1 MKKYLSI
8 ALPLAALIGT
18 LALAQQA
25 KPDMVEKVKASL
37 PKAAPAKPKAKRS
50 VLVFSKTMGFRHSSI
65 PIGIESMKLMGEST
79 GAFTVTA
86 TEDENAFEP
95 DNLKQY
101 DGVIFLNTTGD
112 VFKTK
117 GAQDDAKEARLKQSL
132 LDFVNGGKGLIGMH
146 AATDTYA
153 NWKEYHDMMG
163 GVFSGHP
170 WHERVGIK
178 NNDPTSPINKIFGGK
193 DTEIVDEMYQWRV
206 GSFSTDNHRVLLS
219 LDTKNI
225 TNMNK
230 RGTNGPD
237 ALYPVTVTRQ
247 YGKGRVFYC
256 SLGHREE
263 IYWNPVILE
272 HFLAGIQ
279 FALGDLEAPADPKN
293 IP

>member
-8 ALPLAALIGT
+8 TLPIVALIGT

-25 KPDMVEKVKASL
+25 KPDMVEKVKASV
-37 PKAAPAKPKAKRS
+37 PKAAPTKPKAKRS

-79 GAFTVTA
+79 GAYTVTA

-117 GAQDDAKEARLKQSL
+117 GAQDDVKEARLKQSL

-178 NNDPTSPINKIFGGK
+178 NTDPTSPINKIFGGK

-206 GSFSTDNHRVLLS
+206 GSFSTDNHRVLLT

-279 FALGDLEAPADPKN
+279 FALGDLDAPADPKN